1 MSKDQRN
8 LKKILIWI
16 GVATAGCLFFIYAK
30 SLIEKRQASPNFQTI
45 SKMGNLPG
53 FVKINPTNGL
63 PYPGTYELEKI
74 FEVPNYTVLDSNSV
88 LQPLHKYTRGKITLL
103 TFFYERCSDVNGCPY
118 AMNVFQM
125 VKAKLEKKTKAN
137 EQFRLVSI
145 SFDPERD
152 TPIMMKGLEKKVS
165 NSKENGIDWFFLT
178 EKSITELLPIIDGFG
193 QNVDVIISSITGG
206 KSLTYQH
213 VLKVFLIDETGTVR
227 EIYSTAYLNQEVIL
241 NDIETLLLKQDD
253 KRVIN

>member
-1 MSKDQRN
+1 MSKSQSN
-8 LKKILIWI
+8 PIKILIWI
-16 GVATAGCLFFIYAK
+16 GVVIAVCLFFIYVK
-30 SLIEKRQASPNFQTI
+30 NIVEKRQASPISQTKPNLDNLTGLV
-45 SKMGNLPG
+45 KM
-53 FVKINPTNGL
+53 NPINGL
-63 PYPGTYELEKI
+63 PYPGTYDLEKI
-74 FEVPNYTVLDSNSV
+74 FEVPNYSVLDSSSA
-88 LQPLHKYTRGKITLL
+88 LQPLHKYTQGKITLL

-125 VKAKLEKKTKAN
+125 VKAKLEIKNKDN
-137 EQFRLVSI
+137 EQFLLLSI
-145 SFDPERD
+145 SFDPEID
-152 TPIMMKGLEKKVS
+152 TTVMFKGLEKKVS
-165 NSKENGIDWFFLT
+165 NNRANSIDWFFLT